1 MAERNHLDGETLLV
15 SVVLGYE
22 VTCRVGRAATR
33 AVEDQAGFHGPG
45 TNAAFGAAAGAG
57 KALGLDA
64 GQLVNA
70 LGIAGSH
77 AGGLLEFAKE
87 GAMTKRIHPGRGAQ
101 MGLEC
106 ALLASKGFTG
116 PSTVLEGDQGFLRV
130 YSPSPRPE
138 LLLEALGQHYV
149 AMEMTLKAYA
159 CHLSFHSVIEGIC
172 QFRRKH
178 RFEPGQVET
187 IRVTGWERMMESR
200 FTSREPASVLGAQYS
215 LPFSVAVALCRDATD
230 PRVFSEETL
239 WDPQV
244 RDLAGRV
251 ELAVD
256 EGKLDRPAG
265 PAAEV
270 SLTISGTSHKFAAAT
285 WKGAP
290 RNPYTFDE
298 VTEKFRR
305 YAAPYL
311 PPESV
316 DEIARTVGALERLGD
331 VAELAGLLGAAS

>member
-1 MAERNHLDGETLLV
+1 MNMRPLFLVVSVLILIGVACGKQATPPGPTSTPAVPESQLVESATLVRLGNDPPTLDPHLTVDTDSARYIVEVYGGLVSIEAQNPRDFFDLQLEIVGDLARESAPTGPCSVFGQPWRTSPSYAALVNGTMIGGFETDHAFGPGSSHPSAGVFPAVLAMAERNHLDGETLLV

-116 PSTVLEGDQGFLRV
+116 PSTVLEGDQGFL
-130 YSPSPRPE
+130 
-138 LLLEALGQHYV
+138 LLVDQLQRF
-149 AMEMTLKAYA
+149 KP
-159 CHLSFHSVIEGIC
+159 
-172 QFRRKH
+172 FR
-178 RFEPGQVET
+178 
-187 IRVTGWERMMESR
+187 
-200 FTSREPASVLGAQYS
+200 LGAE
-215 LPFSVAVALCRDATD
+215 A
-230 PRVFSEETL
+230 
-239 WDPQV
+239 
-244 RDLAGRV
+244 
-251 ELAVD
+251 
-256 EGKLDRPAG
+256 
-265 PAAEV
+265 
-270 SLTISGTSHKFAAAT
+270 I
-285 WKGAP
+285 
-290 RNPYTFDE
+290 
-298 VTEKFRR
+298 
-305 YAAPYL
+305 
-311 PPESV
+311 
-316 DEIARTVGALERLGD
+316 
-331 VAELAGLLGAAS
+331 